1 MQASVT
7 SLYAGLTGLLFLV
20 LSYRVVKNRVRAK
33 VGLGAGEDPGL
44 ERAIRVQGN
53 LAEYAPIVLV
63 LMVVVESVGGS
74 PWLLHIAGSLFLLA
88 RIFHAIGLSAR
99 SGPSSGRK
107 VGTATTWFVLLTLS
121 LAAIAYGL

>member
-1 MQASVT
+1 MEASVT

-63 LMVVVESVGGS
+63 LMLVTESVGGS
-74 PWLLHIAGSLFLLA
+74 PWLLHTTGSLFLLA
-88 RIFHAIGLSAR
+88 RIFHAIGLSSR
-99 SGPSSGRK
+99 SGPSGGRK
-107 VGTATTWFVLLTLS
+107 VGTAATWLVLLVLS